1 MVPTTSAIDHTA
13 DPGSIVGRGGATR
26 ARPGCPRLRQ
36 KAPLA
41 PRRHPFLFARKS
53 AVHSG
58 YPHFRIFLSVKI
70 DSNHPIR
77 VGAGFFGIYA
87 NATRHHRARGCHAR
101 QLLRMQDSRSCP
113 GSATLPIAAAGVSD
127 LNFCTILKRV
137 IGQTEPPPSIYG
149 HKPAGESATQ
159 ADGCHET
166 GDRESVRLQQH
177 SISESSWCDAPDA

>member
-1 MVPTTSAIDHTA
+1 MGRSEPGQGALDCVRMHPLRRGAILSF
-13 DPGSIVGRGGATR
+13 PPEK
-26 ARPGCPRLRQ
+26 ARCPLVT
-36 KAPLA
+36 LI
-41 PRRHPFLFARKS
+41 
-53 AVHSG
+53 
-58 YPHFRIFLSVKI
+58 FRMFLSVKI

-113 GSATLPIAAAGVSD
+113 GSATLPIAAAAVSD

-166 GDRESVRLQQH
+166 GDRESVRLQKR